1 MRIPGFYKL
10 TNDERREKVR
20 EIVGLTETELEI
32 LKKSCQVLDDTG
44 GNFYIENVIGVMQV
58 PLGVAT
64 NFLIN
69 GKEYLVPMAI
79 EEASV
84 IAAASNSAK
93 ACREKGGFFTSNT
106 GPVMIGQIQAIDVED
121 PDAAR
126 MRIYENKEKIIGLA
140 NEQDPILLKF
150 GGGCRDINVKVI
162 ETITGSMVITELLVD
177 CRDAMGANAVNTMA
191 EAVAPV
197 IEEITGGRVYL
208 RIISNLAD
216 KRLTRVRAVFT
227 PDELKTAD
235 IEGDDVI
242 TGILEAYAFA
252 EADPYRAATHN
263 KGIMNGI
270 SAVVLATA
278 NDTRA
283 VEAGAHAY
291 AAKDGYYSSLTTYE
305 RDIDG
310 NLVGTIE
317 IPMAVGLVGGVTRIH
332 PLAQIAIKILGV
344 KTADELAGE

>member
-191 EAVAPV
+191 EAV
-197 IEEITGGRVYL
+197 
-208 RIISNLAD
+208 
-216 KRLTRVRAVFT
+216 
-227 PDELKTAD
+227 
-235 IEGDDVI
+235 
-242 TGILEAYAFA
+242 
-252 EADPYRAATHN
+252 
-263 KGIMNGI
+263 
-270 SAVVLATA
+270 
-278 NDTRA
+278 
-283 VEAGAHAY
+283 
-291 AAKDGYYSSLTTYE
+291 
-305 RDIDG
+305 
-310 NLVGTIE
+310 
-317 IPMAVGLVGGVTRIH
+317 
-332 PLAQIAIKILGV
+332 
-344 KTADELAGE
+344 